1 MFVTCYSLEGEALAC
16 QIEGYLSSNNNKKK
30 EREREKADMWANT
43 LCGSDFTVT
52 VTFPVKMISPM

>member
-1 MFVTCYSLEGEALAC
+1 MLVTCYSLEGEALAC
-16 QIEGYLSSNNNKKK
+16 QIEGYLSSNKK
-30 EREREKADMWANT
+30 REKADIWTNT

>member
-16 QIEGYLSSNNNKKK
+16 QIEDKKK
-30 EREREKADMWANT
+30 KKNREKADMWANT